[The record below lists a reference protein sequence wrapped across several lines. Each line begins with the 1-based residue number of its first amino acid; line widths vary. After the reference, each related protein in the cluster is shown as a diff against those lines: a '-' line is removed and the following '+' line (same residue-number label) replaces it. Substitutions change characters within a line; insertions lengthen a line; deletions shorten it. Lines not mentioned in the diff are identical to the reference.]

1 MLKVKE
7 LSVELNIHP
16 NTIYRLVEAGMP
28 VMRSGSLMR
37 FDLDKVK
44 VWLEQ
49 DKNKK

>member
-28 VMRSGSLMR
+28 VMRFGKMFR

-44 VWLEQ
+44 VWLES
-49 DKNKK
+49 DKDKR